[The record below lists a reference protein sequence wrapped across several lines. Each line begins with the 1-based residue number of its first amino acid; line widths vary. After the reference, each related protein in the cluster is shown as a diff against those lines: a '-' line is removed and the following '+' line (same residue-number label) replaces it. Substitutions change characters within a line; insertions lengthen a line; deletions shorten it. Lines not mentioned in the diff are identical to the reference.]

1 MAAIQFDET
10 DWLATMGSADLKDV
24 DYERISRLV
33 YEQCGI
39 NLHEGKKELVKA
51 RLGKRL
57 REGNFQSFGDYYRYV
72 TTNDGTAELISMI
85 DSLST
90 NLTFFFREESHFDKL
105 RNIIKLMV
113 KTPSQERLS
122 ENLRIWSAGCSTGE
136 EPYSLA
142 MTVCESING
151 LSGDVKIMA
160 TDISTRV
167 LQTAG
172 NGIYGKERL
181 KNVPPAIL
189 KKYFQMGSGSCEGQF
204 RIKKIIRDMVQFSR
218 FNLMET
224 PPPNYRFDIIFCR
237 NVMIYFDKGT
247 QEALVSR
254 FYHCLNK
261 GGHLFVG
268 HSESLTGLSHELK
281 YVEPSVY
288 RKQP

>member
-1 MAAIQFDET
+1 MTSSE
-10 DWLATMGSADLKDV
+10 LKDI

-57 REGNFQSFGDYYRYV
+57 REGNFKSFGDYYRYV
-72 TTNDGTAELISMI
+72 TTDDGTAELISMI

-90 NLTFFFREESHFDKL
+90 NLTYFFREESHFLAL
-105 RNIIKLMV
+105 RNIIKL
-113 KTPSQERLS
+113 RLKP
-122 ENLRIWSAGCSTGE
+122 ENKDGRLEKMQIWSAGCSTGE

-142 MTVCESING
+142 MTVRESVNG
-151 LSGDVKIMA
+151 LSGDVRIVA

-167 LQTAG
+167 LQTASK
-172 NGIYGKERL
+172 GIFGKERL
-181 KNVPPAIL
+181 NNVPPAIL
-189 KKYFQMGSGSCEGQF
+189 KKYFQMGVGTREGQF
-204 RIKKIIRDMVQFSR
+204 LIKKSIRDMIQFSR
-218 FNLMET
+218 FNLMEM
-224 PPPNYRFDIIFCR
+224 PPANFRFDIIFCR
-237 NVMIYFDKGT
+237 NVMIYFDKPT
-247 QEALVSR
+247 QEGLVNR
-254 FYHCLNK
+254 FCLCLNR

-288 RKQP
+288 RKQA

>member
-1 MAAIQFDET
+1 MISSE
-10 DWLATMGSADLKDV
+10 LKDI

-57 REGNFQSFGDYYRYV
+57 REGNFKSFGEYYRYV
-72 TTNDGTAELISMI
+72 TTDDGTAELISMI

-90 NLTFFFREESHFDKL
+90 NLTYFFREESHFQKL
-105 RNIIKLMV
+105 RNMIKPMV
-113 KTPSQERLS
+113 KTSNQGRLS
-122 ENLRIWSAGCSTGE
+122 EKLRIWSAGCSTGE

-142 MTVCESING
+142 MTVCESVNG

-167 LQTAG
+167 LQTADK
-172 NGIYGKERL
+172 GIFGKERL

-204 RIKKIIRDMVQFSR
+204 LIKKNIRDMVQFSR
-218 FNLMET
+218 FNLMDT

-237 NVMIYFDKGT
+237 NVMIYFDKAT
-247 QEALVSR
+247 QEALVRR
-254 FYHCLNK
+254 FHQCLNK

-281 YVEPSVY
+281 YIEPSVY
-288 RKQP
+288 RKQV